1 MGGGGFTGLV
11 EGAYVE
17 TVEGLIFSVKGLS
30 HPEGLV
36 VAYLRYV
43 PDPGGERVR
52 GPRRYRRVYDL
63 KETDEFLR
71 VHHSVYLNQIEGKG
85 LTLQSVPVD
94 LISRVYSPAER
105 LRELGEGPSTEL
117 EASIAGFASALSS
130 ESRVSLSSLGVSGS
144 ALIGLAGPNSDI
156 DIVVYGLDAG
166 LKVYGALS
174 RLREEGSW
182 IRPYDNGSVMGVVSS
197 RWGDT
202 GFDLAMFVPSETRK
216 VLHGLVGERDY
227 FVRLVPSPLEM
238 EAEVVSRPLG
248 RAVLRATV
256 VDSERSIYTPCT
268 YLVGDCSVQG
278 EGRGPEVTRLVSY
291 RGKFTEQAREG
302 EVVEA
307 RGTLEEVEYR
317 DRTTHRLMMGG
328 RGDYL
333 ILACMLDR

>member
-1 MGGGGFTGLV
+1 MGRGGFTGLV

-17 TVEGLIFSVKGLS
+17 TVEGLIFSVKGLR

-43 PDPGGERVR
+43 PDPGGERVQ
-52 GPRRYRRVYDL
+52 GPRRYRRVYNL
-63 KETDEFLR
+63 EKTNEFLR
-71 VHHSVYLNQIEGKG
+71 KHHSVYLNPIESKS
-85 LTLQSVPVD
+85 LTLQSVPTER
-94 LISRVYSPAER
+94 ISRTYSPIER
-105 LRELGEGPSTEL
+105 LREIVESPSSEL
-117 EASIAGFASALSS
+117 EESTARFASILLS
-130 ESRVSLSSLGVSGS
+130 ESGVPLSSLGVSGS
-144 ALIGLAGPNSDI
+144 ALIGLAGPSSDV

-174 RLREEGSW
+174 RLREEGGW
-182 IRPYDNGSVMGVVSS
+182 IRPYDSGSVMGVVSS

-202 GFDLAMFVPSETRK
+202 GFDLAMFVQSETRK
-216 VLHGLVGERDY
+216 VLHGLVGDKDY
-227 FVRLVPSPLEM
+227 FVRLVPNSLEI

-256 VDSERSIYTPCT
+256 VNSEHSIYTPCT

-278 EGRGPEVTRLVSY
+278 EGQKPEMTRLMSY

-302 EVVEA
+302 EVIEA
-307 RGTLEEVEYR
+307 RGTLEKVEYR
-317 DRTTHRLMMGG
+317 DCTTHRLMMGG

-333 ILACMLDR
+333 IPAGMLDR

>member
-1 MGGGGFTGLV
+1 MGGSGFTGLV

-63 KETDEFLR
+63 EETDEFLC
-71 VHHSVYLNQIEGKG
+71 VHHSVYLNPIKGKG

-94 LISRVYSPAER
+94 RISRVYSPAER

-117 EASIAGFASALSS
+117 EASTASFASVLSS
-130 ESRVSLSSLGVSGS
+130 ESGVPLSSLGVSGS
-144 ALIGLAGPNSDI
+144 ALIGLAGPSSDI

-174 RLREEGSW
+174 RLREEGGW
-182 IRPYDNGSVMGVVSS
+182 IRPYDSGGVMGVVSS

-202 GFDLAMFVPSETRK
+202 GFDLAMFVQSETRK
-216 VLHGLVGERDY
+216 VLHGLVGDRDY
-227 FVRLVPSPLEM
+227 FVRLVPNPLEM

-248 RAVLRATV
+248 RAVIRVTV

-278 EGRGPEVTRLVSY
+278 EDQKPEVTQLMSY

-307 RGTLEEVEYR
+307 RGTIEEVEYR

-333 ILACMLDR
+333 IPAGMLDR